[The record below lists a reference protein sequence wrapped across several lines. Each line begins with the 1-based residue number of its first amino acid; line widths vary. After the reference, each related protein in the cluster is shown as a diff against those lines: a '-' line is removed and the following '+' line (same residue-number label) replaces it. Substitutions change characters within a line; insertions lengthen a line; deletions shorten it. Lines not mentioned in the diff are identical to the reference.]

1 MEAGKADE
9 PNDDFAHWRRYFG
22 GGNFLANGRS
32 KAIAA
37 LGRQHL
43 AGSGSAKPSGVARGG
58 NRHRARARGRN
69 NKTADRRQKSQGSG
83 QRILSP
89 GDGNIAAGWTLRII
103 FRSGCRTDRTSGP
116 TVRSTC
122 NFRSDH
128 RSLSAEQRTN
138 RDP

>member
-1 MEAGKADE
+1 MEAGIADE
-9 PNDDFAHWRRYFG
+9 PNDDFAHWRGYFG

-43 AGSGSAKPSGVARGG
+43 AGSGSAQPSRLPRGG

-89 GDGNIAAGWTLRII
+89 GYGNFAAGWTLRIV
-103 FRSGCRTDRTSGP
+103 FRSGCRANRSSGP
-116 TVRSTC
+116 AVRST
-122 NFRSDH
+122 S
-128 RSLSAEQRTN
+128 
-138 RDP
+138 